1 MEFFWF
7 IGEAQVVVSSSGWW
21 NLSLLLLALSL
32 GHLTE
37 SVPELPEIKINEEF
51 VRRKHFR
58 TARHVANCSVRGEV
72 ESMIKFQQ
80 EIGTK
85 YYSATPLA
93 PEQHCEAVLVTLGS
107 HNCPLIKIFF
117 TF

>member
-1 MEFFWF
+1 MVELF
-7 IGEAQVVVSSSGWW
+7 ISFKISTHDVVD
-21 NLSLLLLALSL
+21 LCRILLALSL
-32 GHLTE
+32 SHLTE
-37 SVPELPEIKINEEF
+37 SVPELPEIKLKKQF
-51 VRRKHFR
+51 VRREHLS
-58 TARHVANCSVRGEV
+58 TARHVANCSVLGEV

-107 HNCPLIKIFF
+107 HNCPMIKILF